1 LLKQFKDII
10 AHINKMMSQEKKH
23 ISIVVTG
30 HVDSGKSTTTGHLI
44 FKLGGIKEREMTK
57 LQQKADEMGKSS
69 FAFAYFMDSQKE
81 ERERGVT
88 IQCNTKEFYTDS
100 YHYTIVDA
108 PGHRDYVNNMIS
120 GAGQADAAIMLV
132 PAEKGGFEAAIAKGN
147 RSTGE
152 VEGQTRQHAR
162 LLALLGIEQVIVGIN
177 KMDTCGW
184 SKDRYDEIQKE
195 MSLML
200 QQSGL
205 KPKKIPF
212 IPYSGF
218 HGENL
223 VEKTDKMPWYD
234 GWCANINPK
243 TQVKGVTMLD
253 ALENFIKP
261 PVRNETGPL
270 RIPVS
275 GVYNIKGVG
284 AIIAGR
290 VEQGIVN
297 EGDPLAF
304 APSNITGCKMFSM
317 EMHHTKYSKAIP
329 GDNIGMSIKGL
340 SKENMPKTG
349 DVIYNP
355 TQGVC
360 LPVKSF
366 VAMINVQDHPGQLK
380 TGFCPIIHVRTSKV
394 SCKMTKINWK
404 MSKKTGDTKDEEPGF
419 VERGETAEVV
429 FEPAKP
435 LFLEAFT
442 STPGLGRIAVM
453 NSNSLVMLGKV
464 VSVEY

>member
-1 LLKQFKDII
+1 MTENKQ
-10 AHINKMMSQEKKH
+10 H

-30 HVDSGKSTTTGHLI
+30 HVDSGKSTTTGHLL
-44 FKLGGIKEREMTK
+44 FKLGGINSREMVK
-57 LQQKADEMGKSS
+57 LQEKADQMGKSS
-69 FAFAYFMDSQKE
+69 FAFAYYMDSQKE

-88 IQCNTKEFYTDS
+88 IQCNTKEFFTDS

-120 GAGQADAAIMLV
+120 GAGQADAALMLV

-147 RSTGE
+147 RTTGE

-177 KMDTCGW
+177 KMDSCDW
-184 SKDRYDEIQKE
+184 SKDRFGEIKKE
-195 MSLML
+195 MTLML
-200 QQSGL
+200 QQSGR

-212 IPYSGF
+212 IPYSGYL
-218 HGENL
+218 GENL
-223 VEKTDKMPWYD
+223 IEKTDKMPWYE
-234 GWCANINPK
+234 GWSANLNPT
-243 TQVKGVTMLD
+243 TQIKGDTILD
-253 ALENFIKP
+253 ALEKFVKP
-261 PVRNETGPL
+261 PKRNETGPL

-290 VEQGIVN
+290 IEQGIVN
-297 EGDPLAF
+297 EGDSIAF
-304 APSNITGCKMFSM
+304 TPCNISGCKMFSM
-317 EMHHTKYSKAIP
+317 EMHHKKYAKCYP

-340 SKENMPKTG
+340 SKDLMPKAG

-355 TQGVC
+355 KEGEC
-360 LPVKSF
+360 PPVKSF

-380 TGFCPIIHVRTSKV
+380 EGFCPIVHVRTTKI

-404 MSKKTGDTKDEEPGF
+404 MSKKTGDTKQESPSFIEK
-419 VERGETAEVV
+419 GETAEVV
-429 FEPAKP
+429 FEPMKP
-435 LFLEAFT
+435 MFLEKF
-442 STPGLGRIAVM
+442 SDTPGMGRIAVM

-464 VSVEY
+464 MDVTHL

>member
-1 LLKQFKDII
+1 MTENKQ
-10 AHINKMMSQEKKH
+10 H

-30 HVDSGKSTTTGHLI
+30 HVDSGKSTTTGHLL
-44 FKLGGIKEREMTK
+44 FKLGGINSREMVK
-57 LQQKADEMGKSS
+57 LQEKADQMGKSS
-69 FAFAYFMDSQKE
+69 FAFAYYMDSQKE

-88 IQCNTKEFYTDS
+88 IQCNTKEFFTDS

-120 GAGQADAAIMLV
+120 GAGQADAALMLV

-147 RSTGE
+147 RTTGE

-177 KMDTCGW
+177 KMDSCDW
-184 SKDRYDEIQKE
+184 SKDRFEEIKKE
-195 MSLML
+195 MTLML
-200 QQSGL
+200 QQSGM

-212 IPYSGF
+212 IPYSGYL
-218 HGENL
+218 GENL
-223 VEKTDKMPWYD
+223 IEKTDKMPWYE
-234 GWCANINPK
+234 GWSANLNPT
-243 TQVKGVTMLD
+243 TQIKGDTILD
-253 ALENFIKP
+253 ALEKFVKP
-261 PVRNETGPL
+261 PKRNETGPL

-290 VEQGIVN
+290 IEQGIVN
-297 EGDPLAF
+297 EGDSIAF
-304 APSNITGCKMFSM
+304 TPCNISGCKMFSM
-317 EMHHTKYSKAIP
+317 EMHHKKYAKCYP

-340 SKENMPKTG
+340 SKDLMPKAG

-355 TQGVC
+355 KEGEC
-360 LPVKSF
+360 PPVKSF

-380 TGFCPIIHVRTSKV
+380 EGFCPIVHVRTTKI

-404 MSKKTGDTKDEEPGF
+404 MSKKTGDTKQESPSFIEK
-419 VERGETAEVV
+419 GETAEVV
-429 FEPAKP
+429 FEPMKP
-435 LFLEAFT
+435 MFLEKF
-442 STPGLGRIAVM
+442 SDTPGMGRIAVM

-464 VSVEY
+464 MDVTHL